1 MGLKKNGGVEL
12 SFSLDPEQETAPGG
26 VNGYAEAGGK
36 IRHPYEGKNDLQQDT
51 GSKLYQATLRLQEK
65 ARGCQLAVTF
75 ISPHGGS
82 SK

>member
-1 MGLKKNGGVEL
+1 MAEWL
-12 SFSLDPEQETAPGG
+12 SFSLDPEQETAPGD
-26 VNGYAEAGGK
+26 VKGYAEASKK

-51 GSKLYQATLRLQEK
+51 GSKLDQSLCTTLAIGLQEK
-65 ARGCQLAVTF
+65 ARGCQPEVTF

>member
-1 MGLKKNGGVEL
+1 MAEWL

-26 VNGYAEAGGK
+26 VKGYAEAGGK
-36 IRHPYEGKNDLQQDT
+36 IRHPYEAKNDLQQDT
-51 GSKLYQATLRLQEK
+51 GSKLYHGLGTTLRLQEK
-65 ARGCQLAVTF
+65 ARGCQLALTF